1 MKIEKRTKGISLLQ
15 ERLSNSIEK
24 KSEISS
30 PQNKFR
36 DKFQAK
42 LDHSNY
48 RQSVILGFIAL
59 LNSGCNLF
67 GGIDTPSGDAQLLS
81 AARACFDQGD
91 FGPDVKRPVTFRFL
105 KEDIQVANVHPEP
118 GDIIMYNEVYYH
130 ADNVNENQ
138 LIVGKD
144 SDYSYS
150 SGLENFGASYSVV
163 ILCHYISPD
172 ALGITQ
178 QRL

>member
-1 MKIEKRTKGISLLQ
+1 MAIFGSSRDITTFRSISKELVNDVISQ
-15 ERLSNSIEK
+15 QCGYYKVSLSDTVPNIYGESPK
-24 KSEISS
+24 KFYIG
-30 PQNKFR
+30 P
-36 DKFQAK
+36 
-42 LDHSNY
+42 
-48 RQSVILGFIAL
+48 VL
-59 LNSGCNLF
+59 LNCL
-67 GGIDTPSGDAQLLS
+67 IERGDFS
-81 AARACFDQGD
+81 FDQGD
-91 FGPDVKRPVTFRFL
+91 FGPDVKRPATFRFL
-105 KEDIQVANVHPEP
+105 KEDIMTANVHPEP

-150 SGLENFGASYSVV
+150 TGLENFGASYSVV